1 MVIIK
6 LLPIQDVKGGCA
18 HHPTVQLCSILCSSV
33 ACSLSHITM
42 SEEDLLLSSA
52 CCLIIDLL
60 SKKRHKKRRF
70 WERTLFKRRNL
81 YSGTNLL
88 TDFRMEDSSGFKNFC
103 RMSAADFE
111 YLLTVIGPK
120 ISKRDT
126 NCRSAVPV
134 RDRLAITLRFLATG
148 DSYTSLMYLFK
159 VSKQLISAI
168 VPEVCTAL
176 ITELQEYIQA
186 RNA

>member
-1 MVIIK
+1 
-6 LLPIQDVKGGCA
+6 
-18 HHPTVQLCSILCSSV
+18 
-33 ACSLSHITM
+33 
-42 SEEDLLLSSA
+42 
-52 CCLIIDLL
+52 
-60 SKKRHKKRRF
+60 
-70 WERTLFKRRNL
+70 
-81 YSGTNLL
+81 
-88 TDFRMEDSSGFKNFC
+88 MEDSNGFKNFC
-103 RMSAADFE
+103 RISASDFE

-168 VPEVCTAL
+168 VSEVCAAL
-176 ITELQEYIQA
+176 ITELQEYIQV
-186 RNA
+186 RNLYSKLFNFYNLRYSDKVYTGILCWLSVGLLALVM